1 MKYRHFS
8 FSGQK
13 FENSKNAQN
22 FEKFKKTT
30 QNFEKFEKP
39 LKISKI
45 LSLAKNEKPL

>member
-22 FEKFKKTT
+22 LSEKI
-30 QNFEKFEKP
+30 EKP

-45 LSLAKNEKPL
+45 LSLAKNEKSL